1 MTRSTDASP
10 HPLRRVLVALAC
22 AAVLVY
28 RLKERLVLPQ
38 FWAEDGSIFYIASY
52 TDRLHGWGILFR
64 PYAGYLHFLPRVVS
78 AVGTG
83 VPVLW
88 VPAFFSWTTIVATGV
103 IAWALQSPRIP
114 LGGGWVAALA
124 LAAVPH
130 TGEVYGA
137 LCNLQW
143 VGAVALVGLLVA
155 DDGRGPAERTADALV
170 LFLLGITGPFI
181 VIVLPFFLVRAWR
194 RKTRVS
200 LGLAGVACLAGL
212 LQVPSLLLDR
222 PPSDLQGPANLW
234 HGLTVVGRRM
244 VVNPLLGP
252 LRPPSIVSALCLMAA
267 VAALGTVLY
276 RRRRQAPAACVLALV
291 GVLLL
296 LASELKV
303 RFDLFSYDELIN
315 GDRYFYPVKILGLWI
330 LTDLALA
337 FGLRGR
343 AALAVL
349 FGLALVFN
357 RGQFVFPAFP
367 DLKWRENARAIEEGK
382 PTMAEIL
389 PGGLYLFHPGVKHDA
404 R

>member
-1 MTRSTDASP
+1 
-10 HPLRRVLVALAC
+10 
-22 AAVLVY
+22 
-28 RLKERLVLPQ
+28 
-38 FWAEDGSIFYIASY
+38 
-52 TDRLHGWGILFR
+52 
-64 PYAGYLHFLPRVVS
+64 
-78 AVGTG
+78 
-83 VPVLW
+83 
-88 VPAFFSWTTIVATGV
+88 
-103 IAWALQSPRIP
+103 
-114 LGGGWVAALA
+114 
-124 LAAVPH
+124 
-130 TGEVYGA
+130 
-137 LCNLQW
+137 
-143 VGAVALVGLLVA
+143 
-155 DDGRGPAERTADALV
+155 
-170 LFLLGITGPFI
+170 
-181 VIVLPFFLVRAWR
+181 
-194 RKTRVS
+194 
-200 LGLAGVACLAGL
+200 
-212 LQVPSLLLDR
+212 
-222 PPSDLQGPANLW
+222 
-234 HGLTVVGRRM
+234 
-244 VVNPLLGP
+244 
-252 LRPPSIVSALCLMAA
+252 MAA